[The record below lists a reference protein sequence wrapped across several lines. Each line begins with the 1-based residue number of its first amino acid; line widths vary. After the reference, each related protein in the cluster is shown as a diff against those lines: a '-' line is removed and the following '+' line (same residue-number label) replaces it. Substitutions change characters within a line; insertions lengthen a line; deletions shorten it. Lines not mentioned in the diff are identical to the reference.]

1 MMTIWDGLSWL
12 QEMDYDAWLM
22 LMKYIEPI
30 IQMRKLHSVIRR
42 DKWFNKTIHKKYGV
56 WVAPNRFGNYKV
68 KYSLEDIER
77 KKPMSAYYVRYLN
90 HKWDFAHD
98 GWRGEKEQPINLHG
112 IMIYS
117 LGTHYRG
124 WAEDTRISLHNQTKD
139 EIFDAIKDN
148 VKVYKSWS
156 KPKLIKALLS
166 H

>member
-30 IQMRKLHSVIRR
+30 IQMRKLHPVIRR
-42 DKWFNKTIHKKYGV
+42 DKWFNKTIHKKYGE

-77 KKPMSAYYVRYLN
+77 KKPMSAHYVRYLN
-90 HKWDFAHD
+90 HKWDFAYD
-98 GWRGEKEQPINLHG
+98 DWSEKEKPINLHG
-112 IMIYS
+112 LMIYS

-124 WAEDTRISLHNQTKD
+124 WAEDTRISLDSHTKD

-148 VKVYKSWS
+148 IKVYKSWS